1 MNVCYARVSTS
12 SQNLENQI
20 DQLKSAGCEKIFSEK
35 RSGAKNAHIWT
46 QIPETLEQC
55 LHFYLNTVYSD
66 YLNTFLNKL
75 ENQFYL
81 R

>member
-1 MNVCYARVSTS
+1 MNVGYARV
-12 SQNLENQI
+12 
-20 DQLKSAGCEKIFSEK
+20 
-35 RSGAKNAHIWT
+35 AKNAHIWT